1 MHLFDAAGQRD
12 AAPTEQEVQAV
23 FAKYGKDD
31 EGLLPYEVF
40 ARSLLSGVS
49 AHPNF
54 RSSR

>member
-40 ARSLLSGVS
+40 ARSLLSGV
-49 AHPNF
+49 
-54 RSSR
+54 